1 MSTLPSFWGQPRPEV
16 LWSVPRRPL
25 LGRGRCRD
33 AGTPPWLLRCL
44 WNSPKKKR
52 TAKAL
57 MAVLPEACET
67 LRTSEHLYIYI
78 YTYIIYIL
86 YIYISIS
93 ISRKSIFG
101 LQQKAEIEREGMHQ
115 TYTKSD
121 LFPASDLD
129 SEISTTWSSTRK
141 VRRKPRLKK
150 HRRPRSPV
158 RWV

>member
-1 MSTLPSFWGQPRPEV
+1 
-16 LWSVPRRPL
+16 
-25 LGRGRCRD
+25 
-33 AGTPPWLLRCL
+33 
-44 WNSPKKKR
+44 
-52 TAKAL
+52 

-67 LRTSEHLYIYI
+67 LRTSEHLYINIYI
-78 YTYIIYIL
+78 YIYISIYIYIYYISIYYI

-158 RWV
+158 RWVQWNIVKNMQVFSKIWDLDGF

>member
-1 MSTLPSFWGQPRPEV
+1 
-16 LWSVPRRPL
+16 
-25 LGRGRCRD
+25 
-33 AGTPPWLLRCL
+33 
-44 WNSPKKKR
+44 
-52 TAKAL
+52 

-67 LRTSEHLYIYI
+67 LRTSEHLYINIYI
-78 YTYIIYIL
+78 YQSIYIL
-86 YIYISIS
+86 YIYIYYIYISIS

-158 RWV
+158 RWVQWNIVKNMQVFSKIWDLDGF